1 MIDDH
6 HEELAAL
13 HALDLLEGAER
24 TQFEQALARDP
35 ALQALVLSLRDT
47 SAALAHLAPA
57 VPPPPGLKHR
67 VLASIDA
74 LEKNDP
80 APDNVIRPAPAV
92 FRLSRMIPW
101 AAAAALV
108 VCSAWL
114 GSRYLA
120 VRVEADLARKEQKLT
135 ELTLQSSQ
143 QQLEAERIIA
153 RRRAENAQQQIATA
167 GTQLETTRALVAER
181 DRLLAEAR
189 TQTAERDRLIAE
201 ARTQLTTREREIAI
215 LTQRIDIFT
224 GAAEEIGRKLGE
236 AQQQVA
242 RLTFELK
249 SQGDLADFKI
259 TTLASLLKN
268 SPQALAVAV
277 WDPGKQE
284 GVLKVE
290 KLPALLANQDYQLW
304 IVDPQYPNPVDG
316 GVFTVDPKTGE
327 ARRKFKAKQPV
338 GAVNAFAVTLEQK
351 GGVPVAKGPFV
362 LLGK

>member
-1 MIDDH
+1 MIDEH

-13 HALDLLEGAER
+13 YALDLLEGAER
-24 TQFEQALARDP
+24 AQFEQALARDP
-35 ALQALVLSLRDT
+35 ELRALVASLRET
-47 SAALAHLAPA
+47 SAALAHTAPSA
-57 VPPPPGLKHR
+57 QPPAELKNR
-67 VLASIDA
+67 IMASIDA
-74 LEKNDP
+74 LEKRP
-80 APDNVIRPAPAV
+80 AAPDNVIRPAPAV
-92 FRLSRMIPW
+92 FRLSQIIPW

-108 VCSAWL
+108 VCSVWL
-114 GSRYLA
+114 GSRYLS

-143 QQLEAERIIA
+143 QQLDAERILA
-153 RRRAENAQQQIATA
+153 RRRVEDAQQQIAA
-167 GTQLETTRALVAER
+167 ASTQLETTRAQIAER

-189 TQTAERDRLIAE
+189 AQTAERDRLVAE
-201 ARTQLTTREREIAI
+201 ARTQLTTREREIAT

-224 GAAEEIGRKLGE
+224 GAAEEISRKLGE

-242 RLTFELK
+242 RLTSELK

-259 TTLASLLKN
+259 TALASMLKN

-327 ARRKFKAKQPV
+327 RRMKFKAKQPV